1 MLTLSISVGPL
12 IQGLSNSLVPVSRAV
27 GVSHNVELTLSPTAA
42 PVTPDAAGAWQRP
55 TWVRHH
61 GLAVCSPHPW
71 ASVKRAYSLGAP
83 SDFSKPAWKSDFAF
97 FHVVVALVFT
107 AYLCYSHL
115 HVHEHSTRFTS
126 LCGCFT
132 S

>member
-12 IQGLSNSLVPVSRAV
+12 IQGLSNSLVPVSRAM
-27 GVSHNVELTLSPTAA
+27 GVSHSVELTLSPTAA
-42 PVTPDAAGAWQRP
+42 PITPDAAGAWQRLTGSGTTAWLCAALTP
-55 TWVRHH
+55 
-61 GLAVCSPHPW
+61 G

-83 SDFSKPAWKSDFAF
+83 SDFSKPAWKSDLAF
-97 FHVVVALVFT
+97 FHVVMALVFT